1 MLRRHDAAFRLA
13 VNRALAE
20 LYRSGSVVKIYDRW
34 FGALG
39 KPSTALQ
46 AMYLLNGLPE

>member
-1 MLRRHDAAFRLA
+1 MVRRNDAAFRLL

-20 LYRSGSVVKIYDRW
+20 VYRSGRIGPIYDRW

-39 KPSTALQ
+39 KPSLALQ
-46 AMYLLNGLPE
+46 AMYQLNALPE

>member
-1 MLRRHDAAFRLA
+1 VLSGI
-13 VNRALAE
+13 
-20 LYRSGSVVKIYDRW
+20 YRSGEIEQIYERW

-39 KPSTALQ
+39 LPSSLLQ

>member
-1 MLRRHDAAFRLA
+1 M

-20 LYRSGSVVKIYDRW
+20 LYRSGRIGEVYDRW

-39 KPSTALQ
+39 KPSPALQ